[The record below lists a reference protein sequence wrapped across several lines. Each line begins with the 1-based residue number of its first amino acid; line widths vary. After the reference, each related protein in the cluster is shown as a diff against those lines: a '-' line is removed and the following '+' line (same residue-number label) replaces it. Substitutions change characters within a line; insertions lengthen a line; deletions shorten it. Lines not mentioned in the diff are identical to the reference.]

1 MIISSCA
8 VNSAAVTASDS
19 TDVSCE
25 ALYIG
30 GAGDVAIKHKSTTAT
45 VTYVGVTAGT
55 ILPVKLVNG
64 RVMAATTATNIVAMS
79 V

>member
-1 MIISSCA
+1 MLISACA
-8 VNSAAVTASDS
+8 VHSVAVTKSDS

-25 ALYIG
+25 ALYIAG
-30 GAGDVAIKHKSTTAT
+30 TGDVVIKHHAASAA
-45 VTYVGVTAGT
+45 VTYSGVAAGA

-64 RVMAATTATNIVAMS
+64 RVMNATTATGIVAMS